1 MKNQAFAIKA
11 AAEAIEKWW
20 ESEESSTLLL
30 ASKSDFFLKCA
41 DVALQAACDA
51 NISGRVIE
59 AKTKEGAAYEPN
71 IRKRVIE
78 AKTKDGKPIT
88 IRFWSEGDVSH
99 YQSDEWNL
107 LVQVDK
113 ELAEKSGDVGA
124 FRLMEDL
131 AALDAKGVDIKT
143 LPLSARHVLHGQKSA

>member
-41 DVALQAACDA
+41 DVALQAAY
-51 NISGRVIE
+51 VME
-59 AKTKEGAAYEPN
+59 AKTKEGTAYESN

-88 IRFWSEGDVSH
+88 IRFWSEGDVSR

-107 LVQVDK
+107 SVQLDK
-113 ELAEKSGDVGA
+113 DLAEKSGDVEA

-131 AALDAKGVDIKT
+131 AALDANGVDIKT
-143 LPLSARHVLHGQKSA
+143 LPLSARHALHGQKSAQP